1 MGDKAK
7 IDDMNLEYEIVH
19 RNIKYPRLEFKTG
32 NLLLVLPEGY
42 EDQDVIEKH
51 KDWIYEKNNMINS
64 ALKEAKDKNLE
75 SRDEKDFKDLVH
87 FLVEDFSDELDLEIN
102 RVFFRKMKTKWASCS
117 SKRNL
122 TINKLSKYLPE
133 ELIKYIILHEMLHL
147 TERKHN
153 EKFWNLIAQHFSDYR
168 KKEKDL
174 FVYWFLIQ
182 NEDLDEIK

>member
-32 NLLLVLPEGY
+32 NLLLVLPRGY

-51 KDWIYEKNNMINS
+51 KDWIYEKNNIINS

-117 SKRNL
+117 QKRNL
-122 TINKLSKYLPE
+122 TINKLSKYLPG

-153 EKFWNLIAQHFSDYR
+153 EKFWNLISQQFSDYK
-168 KKEKDL
+168 KKEKEL

-182 NEDLDEIK
+182 NEDL